1 MTTKKKLNRPGL
13 FIALTVATLFA
24 GGFASYLQMQ
34 NLDFYK
40 VQVMDLKEQVRD
52 QQGVDAQLEEI
63 NAKLTESQEKLNHLE
78 LGVPGRAYMPTLMK
92 EIEVLGQKNVL
103 TMTGVRPMP
112 NKFPTPVPAE
122 GSTPSDKAYEEQYI
136 EVKGTG
142 KYMNVLAFLSELEDF
157 PKIVSVQSV
166 TLSPRRDA
174 TEGAD
179 PSKLEITIELKAF
192 LFPDQDARQASL
204 SRTEGAD
211 KS

>member
-1 MTTKKKLNRPGL
+1 MTTKKKLNRPLL
-13 FIALTVATLFA
+13 FIALTVATLSA

-40 VQVMDLKEQVRD
+40 VQVKDLKEQVRD
-52 QQGVDAQLEEI
+52 QQGVDAQLDEI

-92 EIEVLGQKNVL
+92 EIEVLWQKNVL

>member
-1 MTTKKKLNRPGL
+1 MATKKKIGRPLL
-13 FIALTVATLFA
+13 FIGLTVITVFA

-34 NLDFYK
+34 NVDYYK
-40 VQVMDLKEQVRD
+40 VQVSDLKQQVRD

-63 NAKLTESQEKLNHLE
+63 TAKLTESQEKLNHLE

-112 NKFPTPVPAE
+112 NKFPTPAPAE
-122 GSTPSDKAYEEQYI
+122 GAAPSRKAYEEQYI

-142 KYMNVLAFLSELEDF
+142 NYMKVLAFLSELENF

-166 TLSPRRDA
+166 TLSPRRDSK
-174 TEGAD
+174 EGAD

-192 LFPDQDARQASL
+192 LFPDEDARQASL
-204 SRTEGAD
+204 NTSVGAD